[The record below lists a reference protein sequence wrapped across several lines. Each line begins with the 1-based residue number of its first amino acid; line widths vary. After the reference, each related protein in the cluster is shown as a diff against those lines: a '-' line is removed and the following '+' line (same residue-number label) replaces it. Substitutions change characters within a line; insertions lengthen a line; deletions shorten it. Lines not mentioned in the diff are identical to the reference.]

1 MSQNL
6 PKATN
11 VFAPNLLGAH
21 RYTTLRMV
29 CAFSEGASEETYK
42 AVRGYVVSAQK
53 QVTAAVNSAMVIAY
67 WNIGKQIYDA
77 CGENE
82 RAEYGKQLL
91 KYLAE
96 KLTKEFG
103 KGFDESNLRNM
114 RRFYSTFQI
123 RDALRPELSWTHCR
137 CPCYYVVYQNTP
149 YGSKE
154 MLQRRR

>member
-1 MSQNL
+1 MKKNEMILNS
-6 PKATN
+6 KGE
-11 VFAPNLLGAH
+11 V
-21 RYTTLRMV
+21 
-29 CAFSEGASEETYK
+29 ASEETYK

-114 RRFYSTFQI
+114 RRFYSIFQI
-123 RDALRPELSWTHCR
+123 LYALQLFLLQYQDALP
-137 CPCYYVVYQNTP
+137 
-149 YGSKE
+149 
-154 MLQRRR
+154 

>member
-1 MSQNL
+1 M
-6 PKATN
+6 
-11 VFAPNLLGAH
+11 
-21 RYTTLRMV
+21 
-29 CAFSEGASEETYK
+29 ASEEIYK

-123 RDALRPELSWTHCR
+123 RDALRPELSWTHYR
-137 CPCYYVVYQNTP
+137 
-149 YGSKE
+149 SLMRLEDKE
-154 MLQRRR
+154 ARDFYLEEAVNCV

>member
-1 MSQNL
+1 MKKNEMILNS
-6 PKATN
+6 KGE
-11 VFAPNLLGAH
+11 V
-21 RYTTLRMV
+21 
-29 CAFSEGASEETYK
+29 ASEETYK

-53 QVTAAVNSAMVIAY
+53 QVSTAVNSAMVIAY

-103 KGFDESNLRNM
+103 KGFSERNLQLM
-114 RRFYSTFQI
+114 RQFY
-123 RDALRPELSWTHCR
+123 LSF
-137 CPCYYVVYQNTP
+137 
-149 YGSKE
+149 
-154 MLQRRR
+154 

>member
-1 MSQNL
+1 M
-6 PKATN
+6 
-11 VFAPNLLGAH
+11 
-21 RYTTLRMV
+21 
-29 CAFSEGASEETYK
+29 ASEEIYK

-82 RAEYGKQLL
+82 RAAYGKQLL

-114 RRFYSTFQI
+114 CRFYSTFQI
-123 RDALRPELSWTHCR
+123 RDALRPELSWTHYR
-137 CPCYYVVYQNTP
+137 
-149 YGSKE
+149 SLMRLEDKE
-154 MLQRRR
+154 ARDFYLEEAVNCV

>member
-1 MSQNL
+1 MKKNEMNL
-6 PKATN
+6 NSKGE
-11 VFAPNLLGAH
+11 V
-21 RYTTLRMV
+21 
-29 CAFSEGASEETYK
+29 ASEETYK

-103 KGFDESNLRNM
+103 KGFSERNLQLM
-114 RRFYSTFQI
+114 RQFYLSFQNTN
-123 RDALRPELSWTHCR
+123 ALRSELSWTHYR
-137 CPCYYVVYQNTP
+137 SLMRVED
-149 YGSKE
+149 KE
-154 MLQRRR
+154 ARDFYLEEAVNCV

>member
-1 MSQNL
+1 MDFR
-6 PKATN
+6 KAKAIGYEIYREIV
-11 VFAPNLLGAH
+11 VFWCYHINKKKQWCFWAG
-21 RYTTLRMV
+21 
-29 CAFSEGASEETYK
+29 
-42 AVRGYVVSAQK
+42 RGYVVSAQK

-103 KGFDESNLRNM
+103 KGFSERNLQLM
-114 RRFYSTFQI
+114 R
-123 RDALRPELSWTHCR
+123 
-137 CPCYYVVYQNTP
+137 
-149 YGSKE
+149 
-154 MLQRRR
+154 